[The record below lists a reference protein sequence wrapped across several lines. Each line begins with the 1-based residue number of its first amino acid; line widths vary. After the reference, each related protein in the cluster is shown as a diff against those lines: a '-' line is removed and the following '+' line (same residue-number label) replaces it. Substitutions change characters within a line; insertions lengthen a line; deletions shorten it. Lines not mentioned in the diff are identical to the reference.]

1 VPKAKFLGAH
11 FAPYVV
17 LPFANGSLTASGP
30 LGVAPFGIKRRGTGF
45 ADMWVEPVNLAWHF
59 SRADFNVGYGF
70 VAPTGRYSS
79 APGTT
84 NNVGS
89 GYWGNNVTSGTTV
102 YLTKNKATT
111 ANLFH
116 RLGIHGQK
124 QGRTLHRAKLLP
136 WSGGL
141 GR

>member
-30 LGVAPFGIKRRGTGF
+30 LGWPPFVITQGVQVLLICGSR
-45 ADMWVEPVNLAWHF
+45 PVNLAWHF

-79 APGTT
+79 APG
-84 NNVGS
+84 NHEQRGFRIL
-89 GYWGNNVTSGTTV
+89 GNNVTSGTTV

-111 ANLFH
+111 ANLFTTGKSMA
-116 RLGIHGQK
+116 RSRDEPYTGPSFYHGVGVWQ
-124 QGRTLHRAKLLP
+124 
-136 WSGGL
+136 
-141 GR
+141 